1 METKNCAFQYAKI
14 TTGILRNTTLVED
27 KTSLTLQEAKE
38 LWNKY
43 YNDCAS
49 WIKDGNVAEM
59 VIWVNME
66 DANSYN
72 DYLQYISTDA
82 ESNGYN
88 IWVTERK
95 NFITY

>member
-14 TTGILRNTTLVED
+14 NSGIIRNTTIVED
-27 KTSLTLQEAKE
+27 KTNLTLQEAKE

-43 YNDCAS
+43 YDDCAT
-49 WIKDGNVAEM
+49 WIKDGNFAEM

-66 DANSYN
+66 DSNSYN

-82 ESNGYN
+82 ESDGNTIYVIKRN
-88 IWVTERK
+88 
-95 NFITY
+95 NFKKY